1 MSLIK
6 LENVNYKYEDS
17 TALTDITFE
26 INQGES
32 IGLEGDNGCGKTTLI
47 KLLNGLI
54 FPDSGSYFFD
64 GKEINQKTM
73 KNEKFAKAFHQ
84 KIGYV
89 FQNPENQL
97 FCGSVF
103 EEIAFGPQQMGLPQ
117 EEVEKRTNDVMKLMG
132 IEVLKDRAP
141 YHLSGGE
148 KKKTALA
155 CVLSMNPQVLI
166 LDEPMN
172 GLDRKSREN
181 LLQILLSL
189 KEAGKTLIVA
199 THDEVL
205 LKQITDRI
213 ITIGED
219 HRLA

>member
-1 MSLIK
+1 MALIK
-6 LENVNYKYEDS
+6 LENINYKYEDS
-17 TALTDITFE
+17 VALTDINLE
-26 INQGES
+26 INKGES

-54 FPDSGSYFFD
+54 FADSGSYFFD
-64 GKEINQKTM
+64 EQEINQQSM
-73 KNEKFAKAFHQ
+73 KKEKFAKLFHQ

-103 EEIAFGPQQMGLPQ
+103 EEIAFGPRQMGLSE
-117 EEVEKRTNDVMKLMG
+117 EEVEKRTVDILKLMG
-132 IEVLKDRAP
+132 IENLRDRAP

-148 KKKTALA
+148 KKKTAIA
-155 CVLSMNPQVLI
+155 CVLSMNPEVLI

-172 GLDRKSREN
+172 GLDRKSREA

-205 LKQITDRI
+205 LKQITDKI

-219 HRLA
+219 HRVM

>member
-64 GKEINQKTM
+64 DKEINQKSM

-132 IEVLKDRAP
+132 IEALKDRAP

-189 KEAGKTLIVA
+189 KQAGKTLVVA

>member
-54 FPDSGSYFFD
+54 LPDSGSYLFD
-64 GKEINQKTM
+64 GKEINQKSM

-132 IEVLKDRAP
+132 IEALKDRAP

-219 HRLA
+219 HRIG

>member
-54 FPDSGSYFFD
+54 FPDSGSYFFN
-64 GKEINQKTM
+64 GKEINQKSM

-132 IEVLKDRAP
+132 IEALKDRAP

-181 LLQILLSL
+181 LLQILLLL

>member
-54 FPDSGSYFFD
+54 FPNSGSYFFD

-132 IEVLKDRAP
+132 IEALKVRAP